1 MPATVLNVAKSKPVT
16 AKTVPSGVI
25 TVPAGNIM
33 GVAGDVAQ
41 EEIRRAYR
49 QLVGQYHPDVEQAPA
64 TDIGFK
70 ERGVM
75 GDV

>member
-1 MPATVLNVAKSKPVT
+1 
-16 AKTVPSGVI
+16 
-25 TVPAGNIM
+25 M